1 MTDNPEHRP
10 AAGLDPEMLEMVL
23 ATVDR
28 IRTDLLP
35 RDKVLLLDRE
45 ETFPEDLIR
54 TLLSPDIGLQLLF
67 IPEEYGGMGGGAA
80 DSCTVVRAMAGIC
93 LGVSTAF
100 FALEL
105 GAEPILLAGT
115 PAQKEKWLGKISAGE
130 ALVAY
135 AVTEPE
141 AGSNLAA
148 LKTRA
153 EPVSGDH
160 GIAGYRLHG
169 AKQFISTGG
178 HADFLTVLAQ
188 APEGPT
194 FFIVEKGAP
203 GFCAGKPEHKHG
215 IRASATNPLTFD
227 NVFVPLENLVGGVP
241 GLGLKQAGSVFAR
254 TRLMVGAMALGA
266 GERALSIV
274 RDYARQ
280 RIQFGSPLSEKQG
293 YVHKLVIPH
302 VARLAAAGALVADT
316 ARRYDRGEAGEDT
329 DTRASM
335 AKYLA
340 SEFAVAAADHA
351 VQALGGYGY
360 TCEYEVEKIRRDT
373 RITTIYE
380 GTSEIQQNIIS
391 LFRWKRTFKSKG
403 GFYEDLALE
412 MEGISRAAKVGAARL
427 AAAARCVN
435 RTFQLAHARK
445 LTKSQAVMFALAD
458 MAAYTEAGCALA
470 REAAENPD
478 DERLCVLSRIF
489 AAEAAALVGRK
500 AFYAAAGAGLVGAG
514 ELSGFEREAV
524 LATLWRAEAGL
535 IADSD
540 LAAAHFFG
548 EP

>member
-1 MTDNPEHRP
+1 
-10 AAGLDPEMLEMVL
+10 MLEMVL
-23 ATVDR
+23 DTVDR
-28 IRTDLLP
+28 VGTELLP
-35 RDKVLLLDRE
+35 KDEVLRFDRE
-45 ETFPEDLIR
+45 EIFPEDVIR
-54 TLLSPDIGLQLLF
+54 TMLGEDIGLQLLF

-80 DSCTVVRAMAGIC
+80 DACRVVSAMAGIC

-100 FALEL
+100 FALQL

-115 PAQKEKWLGKISAGE
+115 PDQKEKWLGRIAAGDS
-130 ALVAY
+130 LVAY

-141 AGSNLAA
+141 AGSNLGA

-153 EPVSGDH
+153 EPVIEG
-160 GIAGYRLHG
+160 GVLTGYRITG
-169 AKQFISTGG
+169 AKQFISTGA

-203 GFCAGKPEHKHG
+203 GFFPGKPEHKHG

-227 NVFVPLENLVGGVP
+227 NVFAPLENLVGGVP
-241 GLGLKQAGSVFAR
+241 GLGLKQASSVFAR
-254 TRLMVGAMALGA
+254 TRLMVGGMALGA
-266 GERALSIV
+266 GEKALAIV

-302 VARLAAAGALVADT
+302 LARLASARALVMAT
-316 ARRYDRGEAGEDT
+316 ARAYDAGEKGEDV

-340 SEFAVAAADHA
+340 SEFAVAASDAA

-360 TCEYEVEKIRRDT
+360 ICEYEVEKIRRDT
-373 RITTIYE
+373 KITTIYE

-391 LFRWKRTFKSKG
+391 LFRWKRTFKTKG
-403 GFYEDLALE
+403 GFYEDLARE
-412 MEGISRAAKVGAARL
+412 MDDLARTAPRVGALRL

-458 MAAYTEAGCALA
+458 MAAWTEAGCALA
-470 REAAENPD
+470 REAAAGPAEVMAIAKN
-478 DERLCVLSRIF
+478 LQAVLSRVF
-489 AAEAAALVGRK
+489 AAEAAGLVGRK
-500 AFYAAAGAGLVGAG
+500 AFYAASGTGDVGPG
-514 ELSGFEREAV
+514 ELAGFEREAD
-524 LATLWRAEAGL
+524 LPALWRAETGL
-535 IADSD
+535 IADMD
-540 LAAAHFFG
+540 QAAALVFG
-548 EP
+548 DS